1 MLFAMPMATQVQKRV
16 IQHFKRKAD
25 ELKTKTTELQ
35 AENKRLRKQLNNSQ
49 ESIDELEEKNETM
62 KAELKDTEEGFKMMS
77 RKLSDSKQYRKKVS
91 SNLTVVR
98 AERDEALEKIERL
111 EEELD
116 ARTEEVKDWMEDY
129 DRLEL
134 EATLLQESAE
144 SKTEHEAEREIDFR
158 TADGTYDH
166 RLRTVIYAFIRANV
180 GKNNIA
186 PLVGITMQALANM
199 KITKLPSP
207 ATMQRMQTELGV
219 LTHIQLYDALTK
231 DQNANTIFAHDG
243 TTDHGRKIGVG
254 ELHFQKPKAPEQPK
268 EEKKSKDK
276 NQKSRKKKESPL
288 QSSTLFAREQP
299 NGTAASTLQLLND
312 AITDLNTAGSAV
324 FKDRQPFTVDRIRG
338 TLSDHNT
345 TEKATNKLI
354 KAAHTAA
361 EAVGWSECFCWN
373 HK

>member
-1 MLFAMPMATQVQKRV
+1 MATQVQKRV

-134 EATLLQESAE
+134 EATLLQESGE
-144 SKTEHEAEREIDFR
+144 KKTEAAEEKEIDFR
-158 TADGTYDH
+158 APDGTYDH

-180 GKNNIA
+180 GKDNIA
-186 PLVGITMQALANM
+186 PLVAITMRALDNT

-219 LTHIQLYDALTK
+219 LNRIQLYDALTK
-231 DQNANTIFAHDG
+231 DPNANTIFAHDG

-324 FKDRQPFTVDRIRG
+324 FKDRQPFTVDRICG

-345 TEKATNKLI
+345 TEKATNRLI
-354 KAAHTAA
+354 QAAHTAA
-361 EAVGWSECFCWN
+361 EAVGWSEGFCWN